1 MGYHNRGLAF
11 RRTMAHRARVK
22 HRDNYTKLNSYTR
35 SRSPSVEKICE
46 VVGTREKLRR
56 FKCRC
61 DFCRPQARTVEFI
74 RIENKHRKDLNNGGT
89 NNA

>member
-1 MGYHNRGLAF
+1 MGRGIAY

-22 HRDNYTKLNSYTR
+22 NRNNYKNLNGERRLFNPLRMSTPNGMDINTKEKLNHA
-35 SRSPSVEKICE
+35 
-46 VVGTREKLRR
+46 
-56 FKCRC
+56 KCDC

>member
-22 HRDNYTKLNSYTR
+22 ARKSRLLNWQHPDKEMMVNKLADNLAQCSCFLCKSEKKLNIPTKQ
-35 SRSPSVEKICE
+35 ELI
-46 VVGTREKLRR
+46 
-56 FKCRC
+56 
-61 DFCRPQARTVEFI
+61 A
-74 RIENKHRKDLNNGGT
+74 KDITKFSKGELNNGGT

>member
-1 MGYHNRGLAF
+1 MRGLAY

-35 SRSPSVEKICE
+35 SRSPSVEEMYE
-46 VVGTREKLRR
+46 VVGTKEKLNR
-56 FKCRC
+56 FKCDC
-61 DFCRPQARTVEFI
+61 EFCRPQARTVEFI

-89 NNA
+89 DNA